1 MRVFKNNEID
11 EIAQI
16 LKNDGVIAVPTDT
29 VYGLCARMNSK
40 KARENL
46 IRIKNRPQNKN
57 FPIMCANLEQI
68 KEIAQVSEKAEKIIQ
83 SFMPGPITLIFLK
96 TAKVPEFVNKGSNEI
111 GIRMATS
118 KALEELILKLGE
130 PIYMTS
136 ANLSGKPVCKSQNE
150 IKNTLPM
157 IEGILDG
164 KVSYEQ
170 ASTIVDCTSDEIKI
184 IRQGPIS
191 IEQIKNLIKIYIE

>member
-1 MRVFKNNEID
+1 MRIFKENEID

-46 IRIKNRPQNKN
+46 IKIKNRPQNKN

-68 KEIAQVSEKAEKIIQ
+68 KEIAQVSEKSEKIIQ

-96 TAKVPEFVNKGSNEI
+96 SANVPEFVNKGSNEI

-164 KVSYEQ
+164 KVSYGQ
-170 ASTIVDCTSDEIKI
+170 ASTIVDCSSDEIKI

-191 IEQIKNLIKIYIE
+191 LKNIKEITQI

>member
-1 MRVFKNNEID
+1 MRIFKGNEID

-16 LKNDGVIAVPTDT
+16 LKNDGVVAVPTDT

-46 IRIKNRPQNKN
+46 IRIKNRPENKA

-68 KEIAQVSEKAEKIIQ
+68 KEIAQVNEKSEKIIH

-96 TAKVPEFVNKGSNEI
+96 TSNVPEFVNKGSKEI

-118 KALEELILKLGE
+118 KVLEKLILKIGE
-130 PIYMTS
+130 PICMTS
-136 ANLSGKPVCKSQNE
+136 ANLSGEPVCKSIEEIQEKFQN
-150 IKNTLPM
+150 LD
-157 IEGILDG
+157 GILEG
-164 KVSYEQ
+164 KVFYGQ
-170 ASTIVDCTSDEIKI
+170 ASTIVNCTSDEIKV

-191 IEQIKNLIKIYIE
+191 LKNIKEITQI

>member
-1 MRVFKNNEID
+1 MKIFKNNEID

-29 VYGLCARMNSK
+29 VYGLCACMNSK
-40 KARENL
+40 KAQENL
-46 IRIKNRPQNKN
+46 IKIKNRPENKN
-57 FPIMCANLEQI
+57 FPVMCANLEQI
-68 KEIAQVSEKAEKIIQ
+68 KKIAQVSEKTEKIIK
-83 SFMPGPITLIFLK
+83 SLMPGPITLILKK
-96 TAKVPEFVNKGSNEI
+96 TASVPEFVNKNSNEI

-118 KALEELILKLGE
+118 KALEKLILKIGE
-130 PIYMTS
+130 PIFMTS

-157 IEGILDG
+157 IDGILEG
-164 KVSYEQ
+164 KVMYDQS
-170 ASTIVDCTSDEIKI
+170 STILDCTTDEIKI

-191 IEQIKNLIKIYIE
+191 MNQIKKFNKNI

>member
-46 IRIKNRPQNKN
+46 IKIKNRPQNKN

-68 KEIAQVSEKAEKIIQ
+68 KQIAQVSEKSEKIIQ

-96 TAKVPEFVNKGSNEI
+96 SANVPEFVNKGSNEI

-164 KVSYEQ
+164 KVSYGQ
-170 ASTIVDCTSDEIKI
+170 ASTIVDCSSDEIKI

-191 IEQIKNLIKIYIE
+191 LKNIKEITQI

>member
-191 IEQIKNLIKIYIE
+191 IEQIKKLIKIYIE

>member
-16 LKNDGVIAVPTDT
+16 LKNDGVVAVPTDT
-29 VYGLCARMNSK
+29 VYGLCTRMNSK

-46 IRIKNRPQNKN
+46 IKIKNRPENKN

-68 KEIAQVSEKAEKIIQ
+68 KKIAQVSEKTEKIIK
-83 SFMPGPITLIFLK
+83 SFMPGPITLILQK
-96 TAKVPEFVNKGSNEI
+96 NASVPEFVNKNSNEI

-118 KALEELILKLGE
+118 KALEKLILKIGE
-130 PIYMTS
+130 PIFMTS
-136 ANLSGKPVCKSQNE
+136 ANLSGKPVCKSPNE

-157 IEGILDG
+157 IDGILEG
-164 KVSYEQ
+164 KVMYEQ
-170 ASTIVDCTSDEIKI
+170 SSTILDCTTDEIII

-191 IEQIKNLIKIYIE
+191 MDQIKKFNKSI

>member
-46 IRIKNRPQNKN
+46 IRIKNRPKNKN

-68 KEIAQVSEKAEKIIQ
+68 KQIAQVSEKSEKIIQ

-96 TAKVPEFVNKGSNEI
+96 NANVLEFVNKGSNEI

-118 KALEELILKLGE
+118 KALEELILQIGE

-136 ANLSGKPVCKSQNE
+136 ANLSGEPVCKSIEEIQEKFQN
-150 IKNTLPM
+150 LD
-157 IEGILDG
+157 GILEG
-164 KVSYEQ
+164 KVSFGQ
-170 ASTIVDCTSDEIKI
+170 ASTIVDCTSDEINI
-184 IRQGPIS
+184 IRQGPIF
-191 IEQIKNLIKIYIE
+191 IEEIKKIIKK